1 MSLILQSV
9 LVATRVPDYK
19 KCKLY
24 ALQLTKTTQEL
35 IFTLLAKPSFKLSEC
50 SGFIHN
56 LEITGKDTVDYSR
69 RLPQE
74 ERDRAIIQALEVG
87 VFCLERTQK

>member
-1 MSLILQSV
+1 MLW
-9 LVATRVPDYK
+9 
-19 KCKLY
+19 
-24 ALQLTKTTQEL
+24 
-35 IFTLLAKPSFKLSEC
+35 
-50 SGFIHN
+50 IHN